1 MTRTLRSALQAS
13 DSSPRSKSLSQQ
25 ITHSSKVVQLFK
37 YYRSRFL
44 LHARPT
50 YSRLIY
56 IAILF
61 DIRLPVRTPICT
73 TFSIYFHSRETLFLR
88 RDEAE
93 GRCPCRN
100 FFNLCDSTTP
110 VASCDYCGT
119 ASPSVSQIAGLPTTW
134 HGWSARKAAQR

>member
-73 TFSIYFHSRETLFLR
+73 TFSIYFHSREMLLLVTKLRVGAHVATFSIYVTPPHLLRLLWHSQPICESDCRSSHDVAWLVRAKGRPTLR
-88 RDEAE
+88 
-93 GRCPCRN
+93 
-100 FFNLCDSTTP
+100 
-110 VASCDYCGT
+110 
-119 ASPSVSQIAGLPTTW
+119 
-134 HGWSARKAAQR
+134 